1 MRIFVLSTFT
11 ALTAMTASMLTKAPA
26 SAQTEPACAAAAL
39 LKGEQKRANAPY
51 TPAVPK
57 ADSGQAAPCGPV
69 AYSTAEQ
76 KHVALPCTSPTP
88 NAEAG
93 KAAPCGPVA
102 YSVADQNYASRPC
115 TP

>member
-11 ALTAMTASMLTKAPA
+11 AVTAMTASMLIQAPA
-26 SAQTEPACAAAAL
+26 SAQTEATCAAAAL
-39 LKGEQKRANAPY
+39 LKGEQKRANVPC

-69 AYSTAEQ
+69 AYSVAEQ
-76 KHVALPCTSPTP
+76 KHVGLPCTSPTP
-88 NAEAG
+88 KTEAG
-93 KAAPCGPVA
+93 KASPCGPVA